1 MFDVL
6 ALLSVGIAYLTL
18 AGAVIGGILAI
29 ITAIITLRA
38 PQSERWLPRV
48 MRAHYGMLILYGVFI
63 FTELV
68 RPSWQEMD
76 QTTRAYAVLIAHYE
90 ANVAAFYLSII
101 SVPAQVIVVLI
112 AAIRRRMREQI
123 AIFATLAIL
132 ALLMLVVNLRF
143 FL

>member
-1 MFDVL
+1 MFYVL
-6 ALLSVGIAYLTL
+6 ALLSVAIAYLNL

-29 ITAIITLRA
+29 ITAIIALRA

-48 MRAHYGMLILYGVFI
+48 MRAHYGILILYGVFM

-68 RPSWQEMD
+68 RPSWQDMD

-90 ANVAAFYLSII
+90 ASVAAFYLSFL
-101 SVPAQVIVVLI
+101 SVPAQLIAVLI
-112 AAIRRRMREQI
+112 AAIRRRMKEQI

-132 ALLMLVVNLRF
+132 ALLVLVLNLRF